1 MSVKIWSELRNFD
14 NIRVKTKLIY
24 CDSIVTAV
32 HRHWYEFKGC
42 IWPLLD
48 EMNNFTNLMK
58 QFFDTLICRYQ
69 AYLPIFPFNEQII
82 LLSFVLSFFA
92 YPMRKGIWRKF
103 KFGLR
108 QTPFTSIIYKITVA
122 YHSENSQYLSI
133 EDHNV
138 IH

>member
-1 MSVKIWSELRNFD
+1 MINFD

-32 HRHWYEFKGC
+32 HRHCYKFKGC

-48 EMNNFTNLMK
+48 EMKTLQTWWSYFI
-58 QFFDTLICRYQ
+58 DTRIFSYQ

-92 YPMRKGIWRKF
+92 YSMRKGIWRKF

-138 IH
+138 NH